1 MSYKRAIHIL
11 PNDLLE
17 MVQEYVDGEFI
28 YIPRKSGKK
37 KEWGSNTSTRTELQQ
52 RNRQIYEE
60 YLAGNSLQQLADKY
74 FLSLKS
80 MQRIIREQRNIP

>member
-37 KEWGSNTSTRTELQQ
+37 KEWGSSTSTRTELQQ

-80 MQRIIREQRNIP
+80 MQRIIRE

>member
-37 KEWGSNTSTRTELQQ
+37 KEWG
-52 RNRQIYEE
+52 QIHLPVQNYSSEI
-60 YLAGNSLQQLADKY
+60 GR
-74 FLSLKS
+74 FMKS
-80 MQRIIREQRNIP
+80 IWRGIVCNN

>member
-1 MSYKRAIHIL
+1 M
-11 PNDLLE
+11 
-17 MVQEYVDGEFI
+17 
-28 YIPRKSGKK
+28 
-37 KEWGSNTSTRTELQQ
+37 GSSTSTRTELQQ

>member
-37 KEWGSNTSTRTELQQ
+37 KEWGSSTSTRTCLLHN
-52 RNRQIYEE
+52 RN
-60 YLAGNSLQQLADKY
+60 A
-74 FLSLKS
+74 
-80 MQRIIREQRNIP
+80 